1 MRFCRFPPFPISF
14 FDWKC
19 RLLSEAKSLKPGLS
33 VLSVLLAAAL
43 WGCMGIFV
51 RRLNAAGLYALDVVQ
66 CRITVGLVLVGLYML
81 LFRRRSFRVRL
92 RDLWCFLGTG
102 LCSLLFFSYCYF
114 TGMTLTSLS
123 VMAVLLYTAPM
134 IVMLLSALFFRER
147 ITKQKLLALAMTFA
161 GCVLV
166 SGVGTGSAL
175 SLRAL
180 LLGLGAGL
188 GYALYSIFG
197 RCALNRGYDSWTIL
211 FYTFLFCAAGCAF
224 LTDWGTI
231 GAAVSADGS
240 LVLWI
245 LAMGLFTGFFAYLLY
260 TNGLSGMESSRA
272 SILASLEPVVA
283 TIAGVAVFHETLT
296 LAGAAG
302 VLLVLGGIAVLTPRA
317 HTKT

>member
-1 MRFCRFPPFPISF
+1 VSKSRSPA
-14 FDWKC
+14 
-19 RLLSEAKSLKPGLS
+19 LSALF
-33 VLSVLLAAAL
+33 VLLAAAL

-66 CRITVGLVLVGLYML
+66 CRVTVGLALVGLYML
-81 LFRRRSFRVRL
+81 FFRRRSFRVRP

-114 TGMTLTSLS
+114 TGMTLASLS

-134 IVMLLSALFFRER
+134 FVMLLSALFFKER
-147 ITKQKLLALAMTFA
+147 VTKQKLIALAMTFA

-166 SGVGTGSAL
+166 SGAGTGSAL
-175 SLRAL
+175 GPRAL

-197 RCALNRGYDSWTIL
+197 RCALDRGYDSWTIL

-224 LTDWGTI
+224 LADWGAI
-231 GAAVSADGS
+231 GAAVSQGGP

-245 LAMGLFTGFFAYLLY
+245 LAMGLFTAFFAYLLY
-260 TNGLSGMESSRA
+260 TDGLSGMEPSRA

-283 TIAGVAVFHETLT
+283 TAAGVLVFHESLS

-302 VLLVLGGIAVLTPRA
+302 VLLVLGGIAVLTPRTR
-317 HTKT
+317 TKT